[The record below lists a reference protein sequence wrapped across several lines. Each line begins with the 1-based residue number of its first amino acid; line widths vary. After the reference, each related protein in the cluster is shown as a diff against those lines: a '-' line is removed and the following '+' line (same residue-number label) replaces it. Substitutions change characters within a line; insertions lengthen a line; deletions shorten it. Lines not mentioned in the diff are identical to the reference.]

1 MGIFPYPGEAVQ
13 PPGVWSGWRR
23 RGAGDLSR
31 RDGKAARTMMD
42 EKWVPTALIK
52 DSERPPVP
60 IVDELARTRFRR
72 LKGFGRMGLLLVKII
87 LLKLTGR
94 LNAMKLGRLFG
105 NYCQQ
110 MGVLWIKV
118 GQLMS
123 MRSDLF
129 PLDLCTELARL
140 QDRAEGFSP
149 DLSREIIERELG
161 SPLEKV
167 FADFEEHPFAAA
179 SIAQVHKAF
188 LKKEKVK
195 VAIKVRRPLIDK
207 VFHQDMSMIRK
218 LFLVMARF
226 SIMSYMR
233 WPDMLWE
240 LEQVFNEELDYRY
253 EIASQQRLR
262 KTLSRHDIYAPKIFE
277 RYCTR
282 QIIVMEYVE
291 AVSMADYL
299 RVLESDGRRLNE
311 WRKQNNIDPDRV
323 GKRLFSSY
331 LRQVLEDNLFH
342 ADLHP
347 GNIFLLRD
355 SRIVLL
361 DFGSVG
367 SSEGDL
373 LRKYDAYLEALST
386 GQYAKAIDLFL
397 LIMPDLPS
405 GCLTEVK
412 EEMQRRLHAWD
423 SRCRVKELPF
433 KEKSTSTVSDELTR
447 VMARYGVTINWTFF
461 KMLRG
466 WITMDTSLRQLI
478 PEADLPRV
486 MQAYTRKRRGREFR
500 KVISHMPGDIFRLQ
514 NLIDYP
520 REFFEMA
527 IYKGASVRRL
537 AQVFEGTATRVA
549 RLVAMFFEVGSA
561 FCFIFAA
568 IFGFLVLGQHTELF
582 SFEPGS
588 MLKEIL
594 DVLPK
599 LDYQVWFILIAIM
612 LNGFIS
618 LARLAGRFRKQD

>member
-1 MGIFPYPGEAVQ
+1 
-13 PPGVWSGWRR
+13 
-23 RGAGDLSR
+23 
-31 RDGKAARTMMD
+31 MMQQD
-42 EKWVPTALIK
+42 WIPTPLITTT
-52 DSERPPVP
+52 ERSPVP
-60 IVDELARTRFRR
+60 IVDELSRAKLRRF
-72 LKGFGRMGLLLVKII
+72 KGVGKMAVLLLKII
-87 LLKLTGR
+87 LLKVFGQ
-94 LNAMKLGRLFG
+94 LNATKLGRLFG

-129 PLDLCTELARL
+129 PLELCTELSRL

-149 DLSREIIERELG
+149 ELSRQIIEEGLG
-161 SPLEKV
+161 KPLEKV
-167 FADFEEHPFAAA
+167 FSHFEETPFAAA
-179 SIAQVHKAF
+179 SIAQVHRAF
-188 LKKEKVK
+188 LKKEKIN
-195 VAIKVRRPLIDK
+195 VAIKVRRPLVDK
-207 VFHQDMSMIRK
+207 VFRQDMSMIRH
-218 LFLVMARF
+218 LFMLMHRF

-253 EIASQQRLR
+253 EISSQQRLR
-262 KTLSRHDIYAPKIFE
+262 KTLDRHNIYVPKIFE
-277 RYCTR
+277 TYCTR

-291 AVSMADYL
+291 AVSMTDYL
-299 RVLESDGRRLNE
+299 RVKKQDPARLTK
-311 WRKQNNIDPDRV
+311 WREENNIKPGKV
-323 GKRLFSSY
+323 GKRLFNSY

-361 DFGSVG
+361 DFGSIG

-386 GQYAKAIDLFL
+386 GQFAKAIDVFL

-412 EEMQRRLHAWD
+412 EELQRRLHAWD

-433 KEKSTSTVSDELTR
+433 KEKSTSTVSDEMTR
-447 VMARYGVTINWTFF
+447 VMARYGVTINWAFF

-466 WITMDTSLRQLI
+466 WITMDTSLRELI
-478 PEADLPRV
+478 PSADLPRV
-486 MQAYTRKRRGREFR
+486 MQNYTKKRRGREFR
-500 KVISHMPGDIFRLQ
+500 KVLKELPGDMFRLQ

-537 AQVFEGTATRVA
+537 AQVFEGTATRVS
-549 RLVAMFFEVGSA
+549 RLAAMVFEVGSA
-561 FCFIFAA
+561 FSFIFAA
-568 IFGFLVLGQHTELF
+568 IFAILILDQHTPVF
-582 SFEPGS
+582 SFESGS

-599 LDYQVWFILIAIM
+599 LDFQIWFILIAIM
-612 LNGFIS
+612 LNGFFALS
-618 LARLAGRFRKQD
+618 KLARRFRKQD

>member
-1 MGIFPYPGEAVQ
+1 
-13 PPGVWSGWRR
+13 
-23 RGAGDLSR
+23 
-31 RDGKAARTMMD
+31 MMQQ
-42 EKWVPTALIK
+42 EWVPTPLIT
-52 DSERPPVP
+52 DAERPPVP
-60 IVDELARTRFRR
+60 IVDELARAKLRR
-72 LKGFGRMGLLLVKII
+72 LKGVTKMVVLLFKII
-87 LLKLTGR
+87 MLKLFGQLSATR
-94 LNAMKLGRLFG
+94 LGRLFG

-129 PLDLCTELARL
+129 PLELCTELSRL

-149 DLSREIIERELG
+149 ELSKEIIEQGLG
-161 SPLEKV
+161 KPLKKV
-167 FADFEEHPFAAA
+167 FSRFEETPFAAA
-179 SIAQVHKAF
+179 SIAQVHRAR
-188 LKKEKVK
+188 LKKEKVN
-195 VAIKVRRPLIDK
+195 VAIKVRRPLVDK
-207 VFHQDMSMIRK
+207 VFHQDMSMIRH
-218 LFLVMARF
+218 LFMLMHRF

-253 EIASQQRLR
+253 EISSQMRLR
-262 KTLSRHDIYAPKIFE
+262 KTLNRHNIYVPRVFE
-277 RYCTR
+277 KYCTR

-291 AVSMADYL
+291 AVSMTDYL
-299 RVLESDGRRLNE
+299 RIKKHDPRRLAQWHE
-311 WRKQNNIDPDRV
+311 ENNIKPGKV
-323 GKRLFSSY
+323 GKRLFNSY

-361 DFGSVG
+361 DFGSIG

-386 GQYAKAIDLFL
+386 GQFAKAIDVFL

-433 KEKSTSTVSDELTR
+433 KEKSTSTVSDEMTR
-447 VMARYGVTINWTFF
+447 VMARYGVTINWSFF

-466 WITMDTSLRQLI
+466 WITMDTSLRELI
-478 PEADLPRV
+478 PSADLPKV
-486 MQAYTRKRRGREFR
+486 MRNYTKKRRGREFR
-500 KVISHMPGDIFRLQ
+500 AVLKELPGDIFRMQ

-527 IYKGASVRRL
+527 IYKGASIRRL

-549 RLVAMFFEVGSA
+549 RLAALVFEVGAA
-561 FCFIFAA
+561 FCFIFSA
-568 IFGFLVLGQHTELF
+568 IFGFLVLDQHTPVF
-582 SFEPGS
+582 NFEPES
-588 MLKEIL
+588 MIREMLE
-594 DVLPK
+594 VLPK
-599 LDYQVWFILIAIM
+599 LDYQIWFILIAIM
-612 LNGFIS
+612 LNGF
-618 LARLAGRFRKQD
+618 LALSKLSKRFKKQD